1 MPLLAARFSALRAR
15 KERALIPFVMAGDP
29 SPAATPAILEALAA
43 GGADVI
49 ELGLAFSDPIAD
61 GPTIQAAA
69 QRALDAGAT
78 LDTLFAA
85 ARAFRAAHDTP
96 LVIMTYTNPVFR
108 RGYAR
113 FAAEAAA
120 AGIAGV
126 IISDLPPEEADE
138 WCAAAAQHGLDTI
151 FLLAPTSTAPRIARA
166 AARSTGFVYCVS
178 RTGVT
183 GARAALPADLTDLV
197 ARLRAETD
205 KPIAV
210 GFGISTPE
218 QVRDICAIADGAVVG
233 SALVDLIARHAGDP
247 KLPSAVRD
255 FIRSLKAATQRA

>member
-1 MPLLAARFSALRAR
+1 MSRISGTFTALRAHN
-15 KERALIPFVMAGDP
+15 ERALIPFVMAGDP
-29 SPAATPAILEALAA
+29 SPAATPAVLEALAA

-78 LDTLFAA
+78 LDALFAA
-85 ARAFRAAHDTP
+85 ARDFRAAHDTP
-96 LVIMTYTNPVFR
+96 LVIMTYTNPVFH
-108 RGYAR
+108 RGYVR

-138 WCAAAAQHGLDTI
+138 WCAAASKHGLDTI
-151 FLLAPTSTAPRIARA
+151 FLLAPTSTLPRIARA

-183 GARAALPADLTDLV
+183 GARAALPADLTGLV
-197 ARLRAETD
+197 ARLRAETE

-233 SALVDLIARHAGDP
+233 SALVDLIARHSGDP
-247 KLPSAVRD
+247 KLPAAVTE
-255 FIRSLKAATQRA
+255 FIRSLKAATRH